1 MMMTQEAVVGN
12 LTQLI
17 ELTEGLQAFVRQAAE
32 EGTAAHEVERE
43 VWQRVLAM
51 GRQAMGQFFHAQGD
65 GDVGNSIEMPD
76 GQQWQRLDELHRRM
90 YQSIFGAFELQRA
103 VYGTREGQKIE
114 FVPLD
119 ARLELPQSEFSYV
132 LQDWAQSLDVDHA
145 FARTAET
152 LQMIFGLSV
161 SVDSLEQ
168 MNRKMAESVE
178 GFRTS
183 LPKPAAKA
191 EGEILVTTADGKGI
205 PMRRPSDGP
214 PAGARRKKGE
224 KANKKQMATIG
235 CVYTVDRKVRT
246 AEEVVGALFRERP
259 AQDKRKASEPM
270 AQQKRVWSS
279 LSYQQGP
286 QHVEAE
292 PTVFGW
298 MAREVASRRRPG
310 QEVVCV
316 MDGQR
321 SLWTACKKYLPGED
335 VVEVLDLLHVTSRLW
350 EAAYLFHAEGSDEA
364 ADFVRNRLLRIL
376 RGEAGYVVGGLRQMG
391 TKHRLRASKRAKLT
405 TICNY
410 FKHNQHRMRY
420 DDYLRKGYPI
430 ASGVIEGACRH
441 VIKDRMER
449 AGMRWIVEGA
459 QAMLDLRS
467 TYINGQ
473 WSDFQAYRIHRERQR
488 LYPQRGVL
496 QHFTWSLAT

>member
-1 MMMTQEAVVGN
+1 MMITQEAVVGN

-65 GDVGNSIEMPD
+65 GDVGHSIEMPD
-76 GQQWQRLDELHRRM
+76 GQQWQRLNQPHRRM

-183 LPKPAAKA
+183 LPKPAA
-191 EGEILVTTADGKGI
+191 
-205 PMRRPSDGP
+205 
-214 PAGARRKKGE
+214 
-224 KANKKQMATIG
+224 
-235 CVYTVDRKVRT
+235 
-246 AEEVVGALFRERP
+246 
-259 AQDKRKASEPM
+259 
-270 AQQKRVWSS
+270 QQKRVWSS

-292 PTVFGW
+292 PTVFAW
-298 MAREVASRRRPG
+298 MGREVASRRRPG

-321 SLWTACKKYLPGED
+321 SLWTTRKKYLPGED
-335 VVEVLDLLHVTSRLW
+335 VVEVLDLLHVTSRRW

-391 TKHRLRASKRAKLT
+391 TKHRFRASKLAKLT

-410 FKHNQHRMRY
+410 FQHNQQRMRY

>member
-1 MMMTQEAVVGN
+1 MMMAQEAAVCN
-12 LTQLI
+12 LS
-17 ELTEGLQAFVRQAAE
+17 ELAEGLEAFVRQAAE
-32 EGTAAHEVERE
+32 AGTAAHEVEMGI
-43 VWQRVLAM
+43 WQRVLAM
-51 GRQAMGQFFHAQGD
+51 GRQAMGQFFDTQGD
-65 GDVGNSIEMPD
+65 GDVGKTIEMPD
-76 GQQWQRLDELHRRM
+76 GQQWQRLDEPHRRL
-90 YQSIFGAFELQRA
+90 YQSIFGPFELERI

-114 FVPLD
+114 FAPLD
-119 ARLELPQSEFSYV
+119 ARLELPESEFSYV

-161 SVDSLEQ
+161 SVDSLEH
-168 MNRKMAESVE
+168 MNRKMADSVE

-183 LPKPAAKA
+183 LPKPAAKE

-205 PMRRPSDGP
+205 PMRRPSDQR
-214 PAGARRKKGE
+214 PAGVRRKKGE

-235 CVYTVDRKVRT
+235 CVYTVDPKVRT
-246 AEEVVGALFRERP
+246 PEKVVEALFREP
-259 AQDKRKASEPM
+259 PVQDKRQATEPV

-279 LSYQQGP
+279 LSYQQGRER
-286 QHVEAE
+286 VEAE
-292 PTVFGW
+292 PTVFRW
-298 MAREVASRRRPG
+298 MAGEVASRRRRG
-310 QEVVCV
+310 QELICL

-321 SLWTACKKYLPGED
+321 SLWTTRTKYLPGED

-350 EAAYLFHAEGSDEA
+350 EAAYLFHAEDSDEA
-364 ADFVRNRLLRIL
+364 ADFVRNRMLRIL
-376 RGEAGYVVGGLRQMG
+376 QGEAGYVIGGLRQMG
-391 TKHRLRASKRAKLT
+391 TKHRLRASKRRKLT

-420 DDYLRKGYPI
+420 DQYLAAGYPI

-449 AGMRWIVEGA
+449 AGMRWTDVGA

-467 TYINGQ
+467 TYVNGQ
-473 WSDFQAYRIHRERQR
+473 WSDFQTYRIAHERNR
-488 LYPQRGVL
+488 LYPQHQVINQLRW
-496 QHFTWSLAT
+496 TLAT